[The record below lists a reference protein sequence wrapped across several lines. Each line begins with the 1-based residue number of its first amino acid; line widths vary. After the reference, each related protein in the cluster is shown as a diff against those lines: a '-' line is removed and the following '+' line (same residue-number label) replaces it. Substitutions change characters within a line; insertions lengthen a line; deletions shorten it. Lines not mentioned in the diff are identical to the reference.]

1 MRHHLGCAPGTV
13 SWGALPTE
21 RTPPV
26 LEVDSGDVVVFDTVS
41 QEGLMPDQGRD
52 PVSYFGAFGVPAD
65 GVLAEAAEIAA
76 SGLGPT
82 LGPHL
87 VLGPVRV
94 RQARPGDWLRGEF
107 LDFDPRV
114 PYGVISSR
122 HGRGA
127 LPGELPS
134 KPLVSRF
141 CALTPDG
148 RYAVFPH
155 RGGEAL
161 IEVRPFLGLCGVTPA
176 GPEALGTIP
185 PGPYGGNLDLRELT
199 AGSTLHLPVQTE
211 GAGFY
216 VGDPHFAQGNG
227 EVALTALEG
236 SLRATV
242 RLSVA
247 DAGPG
252 ATTWPLAETPDAW
265 ITVGLDEDLGEAMRQ
280 CVRQAVHLLREV
292 TGMSADEAYLYLSG
306 AGDFALTQVVDITQG
321 VHCRISKALIADP
334 CVGRFPERAPVYDH

>member
-13 SWGALPTE
+13 SWGALPTG
-21 RTPPV
+21 RSAPV

-52 PVSYFGAFGVPAD
+52 PVAYFGAFGVPEA
-65 GVLAEAAEIAA
+65 GVLDEAAEIAA
-76 SGLGPT
+76 SGLGPV

-87 VLGPVRV
+87 VLGPVHV
-94 RQARPGDWLRGEF
+94 RQARPGDWLRVEF
-107 LDFDPRV
+107 LDLRPRV

-127 LPGELPS
+127 LPGELPG

-141 CALTPDG
+141 CSLTPDG
-148 RYAVFPH
+148 RHAVFAH
-155 RGGEAL
+155 RGGQAL

-176 GPEALGTIP
+176 GEEALGTIP
-185 PGPYGGNLDLRELT
+185 PGPFGGNLDLRELT

-242 RLSVA
+242 RLSVERPP
-247 DAGPG
+247 AGG
-252 ATTWPLAETPDAW
+252 TLWPLVETPDAW
-265 ITVGLDEDLGEAMRQ
+265 ITLGLDEDLGEAMRQ
-280 CVRQAVHLLREV
+280 CVRQAVHLLGEV
-292 TGMSADEAYLYLSG
+292 AGMSADDAYLYLSG
-306 AGDFALTQVVDITQG
+306 AGDFSLTQVVDIVQG
-321 VHCRISKALIADP
+321 VHCRVSKTLLAGPPGGGSGGRAAL
-334 CVGRFPERAPVYDH
+334 DH

>member
-13 SWGALPTE
+13 SWGSLPTE

-26 LEVDSGDVVVFDTVS
+26 LEVDNGDVVVFDTVS

-52 PVSYFGAFGVPAD
+52 PVSYFGAYGVPAG
-65 GVLAEAAEIAA
+65 GVLPEAAGLAA
-76 SGLGPT
+76 SGLVPE

-94 RQARPGDWLRGEF
+94 RGARPGDWLRVDF
-107 LDFDPRV
+107 LGFEPRV

-127 LPGELPS
+127 LPGELPG

-148 RYAVFPH
+148 RHAVFPH
-155 RGGEAL
+155 QGGTAL

-176 GPEALGTIP
+176 GSEARGTIP
-185 PGPYGGNLDLRELT
+185 PGPFGGNLDLRELT
-199 AGSTLHLPVQTE
+199 AGSTLHLPVQCE

-242 RLSVA
+242 RLSLTPAPPPVA
-247 DAGPG
+247 DVPA
-252 ATTWPLAETPDAW
+252 WPLAETPDAW
-265 ITVGLDEDLGEAMRQ
+265 ITLGLDEDLGEAMRG
-280 CVRQAVHLLREV
+280 CVRQAVRLLSGL

-306 AGDFALTQVVDITQG
+306 AGDLAITQVVDLVQG
-321 VHCRISKALIADP
+321 VHCRIPKSLIAGEP
-334 CVGRFPERAPVYDH
+334 HGTGRLT